1 MSRSPQSMGGLLPPR
16 GDAAGGELPE
26 PAFCIRLEPVASF
39 EKGSDCLNSTAP
51 ITASSAD
58 LVAEVEALGG
68 RLSLVRERIGE
79 IIFGQREVVEQAL
92 ITLLCGGH
100 TLLIGVPGLAKTRL
114 VETLGTI
121 LGLDDKRIQCTP
133 DLMPADI
140 LGSEVLEE
148 SESGRRS
155 FRFIP
160 GPVFCQLL
168 MADEINRASPRT
180 QSALLQAMQE
190 GRVSIAG
197 QYHPLPR
204 PFHVLATQNPL
215 EQEGTYPLP
224 EAQLDRFLLQIDVD
238 YPDLESERRV
248 LIATTGADEM
258 APRAAMTAD
267 ELMAAQ
273 RLVRRVPVG
282 ESVVEAILALVRSG
296 RPDTSSVPEAQRHV
310 AWGPGPRASQALMLA
325 CRARALLEGRYSP
338 SIDDVLALA
347 PPVLRHRMA
356 VSFAGRAEGV
366 TVARVIEQISAPFR

>member
-1 MSRSPQSMGGLLPPR
+1 MSRSRSSIGGGRPERFAEDLPGAR
-16 GDAAGGELPE
+16 
-26 PAFCIRLEPVASF
+26 FCISVEARSRIEETDTVT
-39 EKGSDCLNSTAP
+39 STTSINANP
-51 ITASSAD
+51 AD
-58 LVAEVEALGG
+58 LVAEVEALGQ
-68 RLSLVRERIGE
+68 RLGLVPPSIGAV
-79 IIFGQREVVEQAL
+79 IFGQPEVVEQAL
-92 ITLLCGGH
+92 ITLLSGGH
-100 TLLIGVPGLAKTRL
+100 ALLIGVPGLAKTRL

-148 SESGRRS
+148 SDTGRRS

-160 GPVFCQLL
+160 GPVFSQLL

-238 YPDLESERRV
+238 YPDRDAERLM
-248 LIATTGADEM
+248 LIATTGLNEQS
-258 APRAAMTAD
+258 PRPAMTTD
-267 ELMAAQ
+267 ELLAAQ
-273 RLVRRVPVG
+273 RLVRRIPVG
-282 ESVVEAILALVRSG
+282 DSVVDAILTLVAAG
-296 RPDTSSVPEAQRHV
+296 RPPGPQDEAAQGARRFV

-325 CRARALLEGRYSP
+325 CRARALIDGRYAP
-338 SIDDVLALA
+338 SVDDVIALA
-347 PPVLRHRMA
+347 SPVLRHRMA

-366 TVARVIEQISAPFR
+366 TIADVIAQMTAPLR